1 LKGKVASTFTLFTR
15 WRRAKRLRYTFDFS
29 DGAFFV
35 AMNSAIYGEQKETED
50 LNLIELQK
58 DLRERVRA
66 AAAAR
71 YGVELEQ
78 IASEVPPRT
87 ELGDLAF
94 PAAFELAKRIK
105 QATGEK
111 RNPRAIAEELR
122 VELEAVEGVAR
133 VEVAGAGYLNLFF
146 DRARMLAHLAPTKD
160 ESNAAFVESVAAVV
174 DESDAAEDVAAASV
188 RPKRMVEHTSVNP
201 NKAAHIGH
209 LRNSVIG
216 DTFVRIL
223 RAGGESVEVHN
234 YIDNT
239 GVQVADVVVGFVH
252 LEKMSLEEV
261 RALDASLK
269 EHYPFDYYC
278 WDLYARVGI
287 FYRNGDPDAKEDPE
301 RLKLRTE
308 TLHALEEGDNATSW
322 LADYVATRIVNC
334 HLDTVARLGITYDLL
349 PRESEVLHFLWEHA
363 FERMKESGA
372 IHFETEGRNKGCWV
386 MPMETHEGS
395 EEHEADKVIVRSNG
409 TVTYTGKDIAYQ
421 LWKLGQVDL
430 NFNFKP
436 FRIERNGHTIWMTTS
451 DADDAAPDAPHF
463 GGGATVYNVI
473 DSRQSYPQE
482 VVKRGVAAV
491 APQVGE
497 QASVHL
503 SYEMV
508 ALSPAAAEEL
518 GIELSAEEKS
528 RTFVEM
534 SGRRGL
540 GVKADDLI
548 NRLEENEFKEVE
560 ERHPALP
567 DDVKREV
574 AHILAVSALRYF
586 LLKWTRNSVIV
597 FDFKEAQSTRGE
609 SGPYCLYAAVRANSI
624 FRKLQ
629 TGELEAAQRL
639 IHTSAEDDETSALV
653 SKVFEGEVGGEIWS
667 LFMLAARLPEAL
679 AQAAA
684 QAEPSHL
691 AKYTFQLAQAFN
703 FFYNRD
709 ENRILEE
716 KDAVRRAVLIFVTDF
731 VRKQLTSALDTLGIE
746 VPERM

>member
-1 LKGKVASTFTLFTR
+1 
-15 WRRAKRLRYTFDFS
+15 
-29 DGAFFV
+29 
-35 AMNSAIYGEQKETED
+35 
-50 LNLIELQK
+50 LNLIELQRS
-58 DLRERVRA
+58 LRERVRA
-66 AAAAR
+66 ASAAR
-71 YGVELEQ
+71 FGVELEQ
-78 IASEVPPRT
+78 IPSEVPPRT

-94 PAAFELAKRIK
+94 PVAFELAKRIK

-122 VELEAVEGVAR
+122 AELETAEEVAR
-133 VEVAGAGYLNLFF
+133 VEVAGAGYLNLFY
-146 DRARMLAHLAPTKD
+146 DRTRLLAGISEPSSG
-160 ESNAAFVESVAAVV
+160 EMS
-174 DESDAAEDVAAASV
+174 AASAV
-188 RPKRMVEHTSVNP
+188 EARPKRMVEHTSVNP

-223 RAGGESVEVHN
+223 RAGGDRVEVHN

-252 LEKMSLEEV
+252 LEGMTLGDV
-261 RALDASLK
+261 RALDATLT
-269 EHYPFDYYC
+269 EDHPFDYYC
-278 WDLYARVGI
+278 WDLYARVGL

-301 RLKLRTE
+301 RLKLRVE
-308 TLHALEEGDNATSW
+308 TLHALEEGGNATAE

-334 HLDTVARLGITYDLL
+334 HLDTMARLGITYDLL
-349 PRESEVLHFLWEHA
+349 PRESEVLHFLWSHA

-372 IHFETEGRNKGCWV
+372 IYFQNEGKNRGCWV

-409 TVTYTGKDIAYQ
+409 TITYTGKDIAYQ

-430 NFNFKP
+430 NFFFKP
-436 FRIERNGHTIWMTTS
+436 FRTDTDGRTVWTTTS
-451 DADDAAPDAPHF
+451 DEAEAAADAPHF
-463 GGGATVYNVI
+463 GAGATVYNVI

-497 QASVHL
+497 AASVHL

-518 GIELSAEEKS
+518 GLELSAEEKA
-528 RTFVEM
+528 RPFVEM

-540 GVKADDLI
+540 GVKADDLVDT
-548 NRLEENEFKEVE
+548 LEANALREVQ
-560 ERHPALP
+560 ERHP
-567 DDVKREV
+567 DVSLEEQQAA
-574 AHILAVSALRYF
+574 AHSLAVGALRYF
-586 LLKWTRNSVIV
+586 LMKWTRNSVIV
-597 FDFKEAQSTRGE
+597 FDFKEALSTKGE
-609 SGPYCLYAAVRANSI
+609 SGPYCQYAAVRANSI

-629 TGELEAAQRL
+629 TGELETAQRL
-639 IHTSAEDDETSALV
+639 VAAAAAE
-653 SKVFEGEVGGEIWS
+653 GGEAAARVRRVFDGEIGNEIWA
-667 LFMLAARLPEAL
+667 LLTLAARLPEII
-679 AQAAA
+679 AQAASF
-684 QAEPSHL
+684 AEPSHL

-703 FFYNRD
+703 IFYNRD

-716 KDAVRRAVLIFVTDF
+716 RDEVRRAVLVYVADF
-731 VRKQLTSALDTLGIE
+731 VRRQLTSALAALGIE

>member
-1 LKGKVASTFTLFTR
+1 
-15 WRRAKRLRYTFDFS
+15 
-29 DGAFFV
+29 
-35 AMNSAIYGEQKETED
+35 

-58 DLRERVRA
+58 SLRERVRVA
-66 AAAAR
+66 AAEKF
-71 YGVELEQ
+71 GVELEHV
-78 IASEVPPRT
+78 ASEVPPRT
-87 ELGDLAF
+87 ELGDYAF
-94 PAAFELAKRIK
+94 PVAFELAKRIK

-122 VELEAVEGVAR
+122 QELETVAEVAR

-146 DRARMLAHLAPTKD
+146 DRARMLSRLARTFD
-160 ESNAAFVESVAAVV
+160 EDAAVENVAAP
-174 DESDAAEDVAAASV
+174 AS
-188 RPKRMVEHTSVNP
+188 RSKRMVEHTSVNP

-223 RAGGESVEVHN
+223 RASGEQVEVHN

-239 GVQVADVVVGFVH
+239 GVQVADVVVGFLH
-252 LEKMSLEEV
+252 LEGMALADV
-261 RALDASLK
+261 RALDASLT
-269 EHYPFDYYC
+269 EDRPFDYYC
-278 WDLYARVGI
+278 WDLYARVGL

-301 RLKLRTE
+301 RLKLRVE
-308 TLHALEEGDNATSW
+308 TLHALEEGDNPTAE
-322 LADYVATRIVNC
+322 LADYVATRIVNQ
-334 HLDTVARLGITYDLL
+334 HLDTMLRLGIRYDLL
-349 PRESEVLHFLWEHA
+349 PRESEVLHFLWSHA
-363 FERMKESGA
+363 FERMKASGA
-372 IHFETEGRNKGCWV
+372 IRFETEGRTAGCWV
-386 MPMETHEGS
+386 MPMESHES
-395 EEHEADKVIVRSNG
+395 SDEHEADKVIVRSNG

-430 NFNFKP
+430 NFHFKP
-436 FRIERNGHTIWMTTS
+436 FRTYPDGHTVWMTTS
-451 DADDAAPDAPHF
+451 VAEDADADAPQF
-463 GGGATVYNVI
+463 GKGATVYNVI

-482 VVKRGVAAV
+482 VVKRGVASI
-491 APQVGE
+491 APQVG
-497 QASVHL
+497 QHASVHL

-518 GIELSAEEKS
+518 GLELSAEEKS

-548 NRLEENEFKEVE
+548 DRLEQNEFKEVE
-560 ERHPALP
+560 ERHPSLP
-567 DDVKREV
+567 DDEKRAV

-597 FDFKEAQSTRGE
+597 FDFAEAQSTRGE

-629 TGELEAAQRL
+629 SGALEEAQSL
-639 IHTSAEDDETSALV
+639 IHSSAIGGEPAALV
-653 SKVFEGEVGGEIWS
+653 AHVFEGEIGGEIWS
-667 LFMLAARLPEAL
+667 LFMLAARLPDAL

-684 QAEPSHL
+684 SAEPSHL

-716 KDAVRRAVLIFVTDF
+716 KDAVRRAVLVFVADF
-731 VRKQLTSALDTLGIE
+731 VRKQLTKSLDALGIE